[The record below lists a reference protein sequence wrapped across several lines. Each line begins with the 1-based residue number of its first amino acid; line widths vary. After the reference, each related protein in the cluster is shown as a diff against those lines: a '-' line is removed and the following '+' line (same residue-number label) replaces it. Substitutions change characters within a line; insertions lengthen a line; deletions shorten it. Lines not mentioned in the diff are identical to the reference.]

1 MAEEQTSTKELKQ
14 QAKNDRKLEKQ
25 QRKLDRKAE
34 KQANQVIVAYRSQLE
49 VEKVAVLL
57 EDIAAGLRSGSVTV
71 EHGDQN
77 VSITP
82 SEVVSI
88 RVRARQS
95 EKNERLSIRLRWPRG
110 ASPEGAPTIQISS

>member
-1 MAEEQTSTKELKQ
+1 MAKEETSAKELKQ

-34 KQANQVIVAYRSQLE
+34 KNANRVEVAYRCQLE
-49 VEKVAVLL
+49 TEKVAVLL
-57 EDIAAGLRSGSVTV
+57 EEIAAGLKSGTVTV

-82 SEVVSI
+82 SDVVSV

-95 EKNERLSIRLRWPRG
+95 EKNERISIRVRWPRG
-110 ASPEGAPTIQISS
+110 ASPAGASDIQISN

>member
-1 MAEEQTSTKELKQ
+1 MAEEQTSAKELKQ
-14 QAKNDRKLEKQ
+14 QTKNDRKLEKQ

-49 VEKVAVLL
+49 IEKVAVLL

-71 EHGDQN
+71 EHGDQK

-110 ASPEGAPTIQISS
+110 ASPEGASTIQISS

>member
-1 MAEEQTSTKELKQ
+1 MDKEQTSAKELKQ
-14 QAKNDRKLEKQ
+14 QVKNDRKLEKQ

-49 VEKVAVLL
+49 IEKGAVLL
-57 EDIAAGLRSGSVTV
+57 EDIVAGLRSGSVTV
-71 EHGDQN
+71 EHGDQK

-82 SEVVSI
+82 SDVVSI

-95 EKNERLSIRLRWPRG
+95 VKNERLSIRLRWPRG
-110 ASPEGAPTIQISS
+110 ASPERASTIQISS

>member
-1 MAEEQTSTKELKQ
+1 MDKEQTSAKELKQ
-14 QAKNDRKLEKQ
+14 QVKNDRKLEKQ

-49 VEKVAVLL
+49 TEKVAVLL
-57 EDIAAGLRSGSVTV
+57 EKIAAGLRSGTVTV

-82 SEVVSI
+82 SDVVSI

-95 EKNERLSIRLRWPRG
+95 EKSERLSIRLRWPRG